1 MNKYRVEIP
10 EVHIVEVEV
19 EAENEQ
25 QALEEAEKLLQSA
38 DLECYYSY
46 TLEQDEWKVVKV
58 EKCYYGHTLERDEWN
73 VHKVSDKNN

>member
-1 MNKYRVEIP
+1 MAKYQVKIP

-19 EAENEQ
+19 EADNEQ

-46 TLEQDEWKVVKV
+46 TLEQDEWGVQ
-58 EKCYYGHTLERDEWN
+58 
-73 VHKVSDKNN
+73 KVSDENN